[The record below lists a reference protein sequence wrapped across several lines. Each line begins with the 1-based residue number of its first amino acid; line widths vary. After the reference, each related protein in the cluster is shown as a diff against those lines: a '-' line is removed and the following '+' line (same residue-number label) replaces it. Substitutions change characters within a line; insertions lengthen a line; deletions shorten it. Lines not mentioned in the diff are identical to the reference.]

1 MSLYLKLGL
10 HFKISTFGGADAYLI
25 NAYFGDSTIILNQV
39 GGGASWTLDLREV
52 R

>member
-1 MSLYLKLGL
+1 MSLYWKLIL
-10 HFKISTFGGADAYLI
+10 YFKISTFGGAEAYLV
-25 NAYFGDSTIILNQV
+25 NTYFGDSSVILNQV